1 MIRIKVNGIVQEIEH
16 VIDLEELLEKLEL
29 PTKRIA
35 IELNK
40 NVISRRK
47 WNETSLKDNDELEII
62 HFVGGG

>member
-1 MIRIKVNGIVQEIEH
+1 MIRIKVNGVAQ
-16 VIDLEELLEKLEL
+16 DLERVVDLAELLEKLDL

-47 WNETSLKDNDELEII
+47 WHETSVHDMDELEVI